1 MRKKLD
7 ESQNGTDELTPATP
21 RSATRLLS
29 VERST
34 PNRLDSS
41 PSDRVTI
48 PRKMRKA
55 QSETG
60 ESL

>member
-41 PSDRVTI
+41 PSD
-48 PRKMRKA
+48 
-55 QSETG
+55 
-60 ESL
+60 